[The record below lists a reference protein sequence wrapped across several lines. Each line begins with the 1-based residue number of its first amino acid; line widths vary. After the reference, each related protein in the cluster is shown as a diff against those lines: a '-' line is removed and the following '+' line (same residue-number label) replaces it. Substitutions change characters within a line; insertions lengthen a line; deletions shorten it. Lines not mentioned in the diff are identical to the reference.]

1 VVRRSQSGKG
11 RFVIEPLS
19 LSALVREISP
29 LIRTSIPKT
38 VQVRLELQEQLPLV
52 AGDASQLQQLIMNL
66 VINGAEAIPEG
77 AEGTVLVRTSV
88 QDVDTTYIRNTV
100 LPEELAP
107 GDYAVLEVHD
117 TGTGIDAA
125 TRERMFDPFFTTKF
139 TGRGLGLAAAL
150 GIVRSHQGALKLYS
164 TPGAGTTFKVL
175 FPITRDQP
183 RERVLSRASTER
195 GAAGSILVID
205 DEEIVRNL
213 ATAVLRRQGFTVLV
227 AKDGTEGVAVYRAY
241 AQQIGVVVLDLTM
254 PGVSGEETLRRL
266 KDFRP
271 DVRVVLSTG
280 YNEVAVLQRFA
291 GKGLA
296 GFLQKPY
303 SAASLVAAVEDAV
316 AK

>member
-1 VVRRSQSGKG
+1 
-11 RFVIEPLS
+11 
-19 LSALVREISP
+19 
-29 LIRTSIPKT
+29 
-38 VQVRLELQEQLPLV
+38 
-52 AGDASQLQQLIMNL
+52 
-66 VINGAEAIPEG
+66 
-77 AEGTVLVRTSV
+77 
-88 QDVDTTYIRNTV
+88 
-100 LPEELAP
+100 
-107 GDYAVLEVHD
+107 
-117 TGTGIDAA
+117 
-125 TRERMFDPFFTTKF
+125 MFDPFFTTKF
-139 TGRGLGLAAAL
+139 TGRGLGLAAVL
-150 GIVRSHQGALKLYS
+150 GIVRSHQGALKVYS

-266 KDFRP
+266 KDFCP